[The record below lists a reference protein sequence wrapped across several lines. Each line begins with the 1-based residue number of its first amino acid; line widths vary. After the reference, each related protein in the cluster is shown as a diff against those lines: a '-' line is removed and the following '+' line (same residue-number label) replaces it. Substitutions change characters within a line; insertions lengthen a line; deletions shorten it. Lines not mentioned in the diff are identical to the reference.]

1 MTFDDWDGLRYGG
14 YLAVPLNNEGN
25 RALVQDLPDDQNV
38 LWVAVSPDECRLLV
52 PLFELLNRAFRL
64 SIGTSTGEVLY
75 LKDMV
80 DALELA
86 RTFEREA
93 AGTPSR
99 EAAGKATKALQTALD
114 CGSYVEFDL

>member
-1 MTFDDWDGLRYGG
+1 MTWDSWDGLRYGG

-38 LWVAVSPDECRLLV
+38 LWVAVSPDECRMLV
-52 PLFELLNRAFRL
+52 PLFERLNQAFRL

-86 RTFEREA
+86 DSFERETA
-93 AGTPSR
+93 ETPTAS
-99 EAAGKATKALQTALD
+99 AAGKATKALKTALD

>member
-1 MTFDDWDGLRYGG
+1 MTWDSWDGLRYGG

-38 LWVAVSPDECRLLV
+38 LWVAVSPDECRMLV
-52 PLFELLNRAFRL
+52 PLFELVNRAFRL

-86 RTFEREA
+86 HSFECEM
-93 AGTPSR
+93 AGTPATS
-99 EAAGKATKALQTALD
+99 AASKATKALQTALD

>member
-1 MTFDDWDGLRYGG
+1 MTWDSWDGLRYGG

-52 PLFELLNRAFRL
+52 PLFERLNRAFRL

-93 AGTPSR
+93 AGAPATP
-99 EAAGKATKALQTALD
+99 AAGKATKALQTALD

>member
-1 MTFDDWDGLRYGG
+1 MAWDSWDGLRYGG

-38 LWVAVSPDECRLLV
+38 LWVAVSPDECRMLV

-86 RTFEREA
+86 HSFEREM
-93 AGTPSR
+93 AGTPATP
-99 EAAGKATKALQTALD
+99 AAGKATKALQTALD